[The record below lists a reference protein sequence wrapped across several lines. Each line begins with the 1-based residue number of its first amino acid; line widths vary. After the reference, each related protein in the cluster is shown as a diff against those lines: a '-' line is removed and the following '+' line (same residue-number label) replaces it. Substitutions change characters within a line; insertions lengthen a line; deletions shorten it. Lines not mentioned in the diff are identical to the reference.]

1 MRRLLAF
8 FVAATWVAFGQT
20 PQPPARDLS
29 LVAGKSLILD
39 SPIAIERVSVANGN
53 LAEALAVTPRE
64 VLVNGK
70 SAGETSL
77 ILWQQGGNRLIFD
90 LTITPSMS
98 RLAAVQRELKKE
110 FPGNV
115 SVDVEN
121 DVAFLRG
128 TVPDLTSA
136 DRAAAITETLGK
148 TVNLL
153 HVDVPPVE
161 AQILLKVR
169 FASVDRH
176 ATQQLGINIVSTG
189 ATNTIG
195 SVSTGGFPG
204 PRVDAL
210 GNVTLSDAL
219 NVFLFRRDLNLLS
232 TIKALESRQLL
243 QVLAEPNVLAINGK
257 SAAFLAGGEFPY
269 PTLQGGGAG
278 VGQVTIQYREFGIRL
293 GFLPAVTPRGTIRLQ
308 VTPEVSSLDYSNALV
323 FQGFTIPALATRRVQ
338 TEIELEAGQSF
349 VIGGLLD
356 NRVTETLSKIPG
368 LGDIP
373 LLGKLFRTKDLSKN
387 NSELLVLVTPELVR
401 PIPSSQPAPEL
412 QMPEQF
418 MKGTRATAPRT
429 PGMEVTGPVPV
440 KPPQPSMPVEE
451 LVRLQKTPQAQ
462 APTAMPYQLVPI
474 PLQPQP
480 QAQPAPAPP
489 KSSGGSEQ
497 R

>member
-1 MRRLLAF
+1 
-8 FVAATWVAFGQT
+8 
-20 PQPPARDLS
+20 
-29 LVAGKSLILD
+29 VAGKSLILD

-293 GFLPAVTPRGTIRLQ
+293 GFLPSVTPRGTIRLQ

>member
-1 MRRLLAF
+1 M
-8 FVAATWVAFGQT
+8 
-20 PQPPARDLS
+20 
-29 LVAGKSLILD
+29 
-39 SPIAIERVSVANGN
+39 
-53 LAEALAVTPRE
+53 
-64 VLVNGK
+64 
-70 SAGETSL
+70 
-77 ILWQQGGNRLIFD
+77 
-90 LTITPSMS
+90 
-98 RLAAVQRELKKE
+98 
-110 FPGNV
+110 
-115 SVDVEN
+115 
-121 DVAFLRG
+121 
-128 TVPDLTSA
+128 
-136 DRAAAITETLGK
+136 
-148 TVNLL
+148 
-153 HVDVPPVE
+153 
-161 AQILLKVR
+161 
-169 FASVDRH
+169 
-176 ATQQLGINIVSTG
+176 
-189 ATNTIG
+189 
-195 SVSTGGFPG
+195 
-204 PRVDAL
+204 
-210 GNVTLSDAL
+210 TLSDAL

-293 GFLPAVTPRGTIRLQ
+293 GFLPSVTPRGTIRLQ

>member
-1 MRRLLAF
+1 MLKTLLRSLASLAIAVCF
-8 FVAATWVAFGQT
+8 TPLAQAPAEAQGQSASAVELQTQTAATAQEAHSSA
-20 PQPPARDLS
+20 ARDLF
-29 LVAGKSLILD
+29 VTVGKSLVVD
-39 SPIAIERVSVANGN
+39 SPVNIQRVSVANGE

-189 ATNTIG
+189 AANTIG

-204 PRVDAL
+204 PRVDAA
-210 GNVTLSDAL
+210 GNVT
-219 NVFLFRRDLNLLS
+219 
-232 TIKALESRQLL
+232 
-243 QVLAEPNVLAINGK
+243 
-257 SAAFLAGGEFPY
+257 
-269 PTLQGGGAG
+269 
-278 VGQVTIQYREFGIRL
+278 
-293 GFLPAVTPRGTIRLQ
+293 
-308 VTPEVSSLDYSNALV
+308 
-323 FQGFTIPALATRRVQ
+323 
-338 TEIELEAGQSF
+338 
-349 VIGGLLD
+349 
-356 NRVTETLSKIPG
+356 
-368 LGDIP
+368 
-373 LLGKLFRTKDLSKN
+373 
-387 NSELLVLVTPELVR
+387 
-401 PIPSSQPAPEL
+401 
-412 QMPEQF
+412 
-418 MKGTRATAPRT
+418 
-429 PGMEVTGPVPV
+429 
-440 KPPQPSMPVEE
+440 
-451 LVRLQKTPQAQ
+451 
-462 APTAMPYQLVPI
+462 
-474 PLQPQP
+474 
-480 QAQPAPAPP
+480 
-489 KSSGGSEQ
+489 
-497 R
+497 